1 MEYRIVGDSCLDP
14 TEEIKR
20 DPHFRVVPLTLEVG
34 ETRVID
40 DETFDQKKFLKLVK
54 DSPVGPK
61 TACPS
66 PERYMQEFEGSAD
79 NIFVVTLSSHLSGS
93 YNAACVAKKMYE
105 EEHGGEKK
113 IEIIDS
119 QSASSGELN
128 IAMTIRDLCERNLP
142 FVEIVQKA
150 YAYRDRMQTYFVLES
165 LETLRKNGRL
175 SGLSAFIATTLNI
188 KPVMAG
194 DKGVIVK
201 LSQERGINKALSR
214 MVKIALEKA
223 GETASKRLI
232 ITHVNNPARAEFVRD
247 MMCRANKFREVL
259 ITNAAGVAT
268 VYAAD
273 GGIVMTL

>member
-1 MEYRIVGDSCLDP
+1 MKYRIVGDSCLDP
-14 TEEIKR
+14 TEEVKR

-40 DETFDQKKFLKLVK
+40 DETFDQKKFLKLVA
-54 DSPVGPK
+54 DSPAGAK

-66 PERYMQEFEGSAD
+66 PERFMQEFDGDAD
-79 NIFVVTLSSHLSGS
+79 CVFVVTLSSHLSGS
-93 YNAACVAKKMYE
+93 YNSACVAKKMYE

-113 IEIIDS
+113 IEVIDS
-119 QSASSGELN
+119 RSASCGELN
-128 IAMTIRDLCERNLP
+128 IALTIRDLCERELP
-142 FVEIVQKA
+142 FEEIVREA

-165 LETLRKNGRL
+165 LDTLRKNGRL

-201 LSQERGINKALSR
+201 LSQERGINKALTR

-232 ITHVNNPARAEFVRD
+232 IAHVNNPARAEFVRD
-247 MMCRANKFREVL
+247 LMCRANQFREVL